1 MRTLTKVVAIAVV
14 PPYGLS
20 IEFSDGSSGI
30 YDCSHIVAHDGPMV
44 QPLRDE
50 AYFRRV
56 FIECGAPT
64 WPNGYDMAPWAM
76 QTEMR
81 RAGKLSNHRA
91 QGREAAE

>member
-1 MRTLTKVVAIAVV
+1 MQTLTKVVAIAVV

-20 IEFSDGSSGI
+20 VEFSDGSSGI
-30 YDCSHIVAHDGPMV
+30 YDCSNIVARNGPMV

-50 AYFRRV
+50 SYFRRV

-76 QTEMR
+76 QAELR
-81 RAGKLSNHRA
+81 QAGRLVGVRSSGRA
-91 QGREAAE
+91 AAG